1 MDYDD
6 LFIYDNIINH
16 YNLDIDYNYHI
27 KYLQDIHEY
36 HQYICTIDT
45 YIKNINLSVKQD
57 LQKWKLIDS
66 SKKKKLNQ
74 YQKILQYISKYITI
88 LKKKKKDYLSKI
100 ENIKEFIKNNETSY
114 TYKPILKSNQTTNN
128 STQIY
133 NTFENKLENQIE
145 EQLQEELNII
155 NN

>member
-1 MDYDD
+1 MI
-6 LFIYDNIINH
+6 LQKKK
-16 YNLDIDYNYHI
+16 I
-27 KYLQDIHEY
+27 KSIS
-36 HQYICTIDT
+36 
-45 YIKNINLSVKQD
+45 KNITIYIQ
-57 LQKWKLIDS
+57 IYYYF
-66 SKKKKLNQ
+66 KKR
-74 YQKILQYISKYITI
+74 
-88 LKKKKKDYLSKI
+88 KKDYLSKI

-114 TYKPILKSNQTTNN
+114 TYKPILKSKQTTNN

>member
-36 HQYICTIDT
+36 HKNICCIDI
-45 YIKNINLSVKQD
+45 YIKNINLSVKND
-57 LQKWKLIDS
+57 LQKWKLSDS
-66 SKKKKLNQ
+66 CKKKKLNQ

-88 LKKKKKDYLSKI
+88 LKKKKKEYISKI
-100 ENIKEFIKNNETSY
+100 ENIKEFIKNNQTSY
-114 TYKPILKSNQTTNN
+114 TYKPILKSNKTTNN

-133 NTFENKLENQIE
+133 NTFENNLENQIE
-145 EQLQEELNII
+145 EQLQEEMNII

>member
-27 KYLQDIHEY
+27 KYLQDIHRY
-36 HQYICTIDT
+36 HQYIYTIDT

-66 SKKKKLNQ
+66 SKKKN
-74 YQKILQYISKYITI
+74 
-88 LKKKKKDYLSKI
+88 
-100 ENIKEFIKNNETSY
+100 
-114 TYKPILKSNQTTNN
+114 
-128 STQIY
+128 
-133 NTFENKLENQIE
+133 
-145 EQLQEELNII
+145 
-155 NN
+155 

>member
-36 HQYICTIDT
+36 HQYIYTIDT

-114 TYKPILKSNQTTNN
+114 TYKPILKSKQTTNN

>member
-66 SKKKKLNQ
+66 SKKKIKS
-74 YQKILQYISKYITI
+74 ISKNITI
-88 LKKKKKDYLSKI
+88 YIQIYYYFKKKKKDYLSKI

-114 TYKPILKSNQTTNN
+114 TYKPILKSKQTTNN